1 MSENDKDNDKND
13 KTVVTETESIT
24 PAKSTAVA
32 QSIDSLKKLSPKIQA
47 AIGVGVL
54 VLGWLIFSPSGNL
67 GQRTIVETQKGD
79 RYIVEN
85 PNGST
90 VKLTKAPG
98 VSGGMTDSAEDEG
111 IDDSIVCLVK
121 DAPHGTVENVTL
133 GGLGLRFVK
142 VQITEGICKDKSGW
156 VNAVNLHE

>member
-1 MSENDKDNDKND
+1 MSENDKNDKQ
-13 KTVVTETESIT
+13 TAVTENESSS
-24 PAKSTAVA
+24 PAETTTANK
-32 QSIDSLKKLSPKIQA
+32 SIDSLKKLSPKTLV

-54 VLGWLIFSPSGNL
+54 ILSWLVFSPSGDL
-67 GQRTIVETQKGD
+67 GKRNIVDTQKGQS
-79 RYIVEN
+79 YIIEN

-121 DAPHGTVENVTL
+121 DAPQGTVENVTV
-133 GGLGLRFVK
+133 GNLGLRFVQVK
-142 VQITEGICKDKSGW
+142 ITGGACKDKSGW
-156 VNAVNLHE
+156 ISAINLRE